1 MPRKKWMKSTFQNV
15 QQFGSTMSLKILNI
29 QYSIRQYILSCL
41 KLIIQTFCSP
51 LTTKLLKCY
60 LILTNGANFRKL
72 FLPKI
77 PNFTPSQGNSTHTPS
92 AVRSLLSDT
101 MLCRQVVGALVYA
114 FKYCLGMHRQTKDPT
129 IEESISWDR
138 TDRVHVVF
146 RSKILPLRVS

>member
-101 MLCRQVVGALVYA
+101 MLCRQQGHWCMPLNIVQECIDRQKIQPQRSQY
-114 FKYCLGMHRQTKDPT
+114 LGIGQTGFMLCFDP
-129 IEESISWDR
+129 R
-138 TDRVHVVF
+138 FYH
-146 RSKILPLRVS
+146 